1 MLAREKLSRGFT
13 LIELM
18 IAIAIVAIITTL
30 AYPLYLKQV
39 TNSRRSEGM
48 AALLAAASQQEQ
60 IFTANSRY
68 ENLGEFAFRQPL
80 ITQSGLYV
88 ITIFNV
94 GLTPTTYRLTATP
107 NPAVWTDPF
116 CGNFT
121 LSNIGRRLVTGDAN
135 QDGAFPVLN
144 PTTAAQLVVANAD
157 AVECW
162 P

>member
-1 MLAREKLSRGFT
+1 MLTREKLSRGFT

-18 IAIAIVAIITTL
+18 IVVAIAAIITTL
-30 AYPLYLKQV
+30 AYSSYLSQIS
-39 TNSRRSEGM
+39 NSRRSEGM
-48 AALLAAASQQEQ
+48 NALLIAASQQEQ
-60 IFTANSRY
+60 FFTANSRY
-68 ENLGEFAFRQPL
+68 QTAIEFAGPQ
-80 ITQSGLYV
+80 ISETGLY
-88 ITIFNV
+88 
-94 GLTPTTYRLTATP
+94 GLTIAPIGAGYILTATP
-107 NPAVWTDPF
+107 TVAVWADPV

-144 PTTAAQLVVANAD
+144 PVNAAQLIVANAD

>member
-1 MLAREKLSRGFT
+1 MMLAREKLSRGFT

-60 IFTANSRY
+60 IFTATSRY
-68 ENLGEFAFRQPL
+68 ENIGEFGLRPPF
-80 ITQSGLYV
+80 TQTQLYV

-144 PTTAAQLVVANAD
+144 PTTAAQLTVANAD
-157 AVECW
+157 AAECW